1 MIQLDIISVRQFMS
15 AITTTDSLI
24 VETPRGPSI
33 AGTRITVYSVMD
45 YLKANRSWEHILQ
58 FLHVT
63 PEQLDAAIEYIEQ
76 HWEEVERDYQSILRR
91 SQELRGHYEKVFRE
105 HSPYPPD
112 MPWEEKRKL
121 LIQKLQVKYR
131 ASQAHI

>member
-1 MIQLDIISVRQFMS
+1 MS

-45 YLKANRSWEHILQ
+45 YLKANRSREYILQ

-63 PEQLDAAIEYIEQ
+63 REQLDAAIEYIEQ
-76 HWEEVERDYQSILRR
+76 HREEVERDYQRILRR

-105 HSPYPPD
+105 RSPYPPD

-121 LIQKLQVKYR
+121 LIQKLR
-131 ASQAHI
+131 ARD